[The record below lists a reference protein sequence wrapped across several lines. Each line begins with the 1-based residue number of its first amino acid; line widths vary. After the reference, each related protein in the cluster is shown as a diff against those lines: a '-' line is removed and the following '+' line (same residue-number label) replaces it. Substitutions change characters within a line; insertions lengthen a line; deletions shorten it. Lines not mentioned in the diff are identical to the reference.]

1 MPDAATEIAVS
12 RTFDAP
18 RDLVFKVWTDPDQIP
33 AWWGPTGFTVPRE
46 SVNVELRPGGRYE
59 LTMVDPGGT
68 EYPVRQEITEVD
80 PPSLLVFVHEPVPE
94 HGLLEAINTR
104 VEFHEDGERTRV
116 DITSGPYSAEMGP
129 NATQGWEQQ
138 FDKLERLLSA

>member
-18 RDLVFKVWTDPDQIP
+18 REMVFHAWTDPDQIP
-33 AWWGPTGFTVPRE
+33 HWWGPEHFTVPRE
-46 SVNVELRPGGRYE
+46 SVHVDLRPGGRYE
-59 LTMVDPGGT
+59 LTMVDPAGNQ
-68 EYPVRQEITEVD
+68 YPVRQSITEVE

-94 HGLLEAINTR
+94 HGLMESVHTR
-104 VEFHEDGERTRV
+104 VEFRQANGATRV

-129 NATQGWEQQ
+129 NAAQGWEQQ